1 MEGGGTTVIVWL
13 IDCCSSELD
22 GAGAEADAVV
32 VGEAVGTVV
41 GSVVTGALVGPVV
54 GSVVTGSGSWVGTG
68 CDDVGGGRRST
79 LGSSVDVGGT
89 VPVPGVVP
97 AIVGSTVDGVVA
109 VVGTGAGTTGADWAG
124 GMGSTGGGGGGR
136 SWLSSVVSR
145 CIQSPSWSRWPA
157 SVTDP
162 ERSCADWSS
171 SWAPSV
177 SPTASRCSASCSVEA
192 VSIRAT
198 VDSACSLK
206 TTCLTLHSGSPG
218 SAW

>member
-1 MEGGGTTVIVWL
+1 MIVWL
-13 IDCCSSELD
+13 IDCCSSEVD
-22 GAGAEADAVV
+22 GAGADADGVV
-32 VGEAVGTVV
+32 VGAAVGAVV
-41 GSVVTGALVGPVV
+41 GSGVTGALVG
-54 GSVVTGSGSWVGTG
+54 SVDGGGVTGDGSGLGAG
-68 CDDVGGGRRST
+68 CDDGGTRST
-79 LGSSVDVGGT
+79 PGASVDVAGGT

-97 AIVGSTVDGVVA
+97 AMVGSTVDGVVG
-109 VVGTGAGTTGADWAG
+109 VVGTGAGITCVDWTGGA
-124 GMGSTGGGGGGR
+124 GSTGGGGGGR
-136 SWLSSVVSR
+136 SLLNSVVSR
-145 CIQSPSWSRWPA
+145 CTQSPSWSRWPA

-162 ERSCADWSS
+162 DRCCADWISS
-171 SWAPSV
+171 CAPSV